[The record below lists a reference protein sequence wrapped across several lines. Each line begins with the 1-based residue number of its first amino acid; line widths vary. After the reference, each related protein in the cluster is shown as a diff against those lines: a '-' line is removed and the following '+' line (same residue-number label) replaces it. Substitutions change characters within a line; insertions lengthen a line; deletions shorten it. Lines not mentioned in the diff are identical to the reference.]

1 MNYESV
7 NHNVASMSSS
17 RTAQNDT
24 GTFKKRSVAGKGR
37 ASSLLLILPLLAFL
51 VVFFWVPLLTV
62 LKTAVINTTVTSGL
76 PVTTSVIGKWNGQLP
91 VPKELDRAVIADVL
105 KSEEDRIKFGDAVR
119 QLNADYPGFR
129 SLIAKTQRAVSGQD
143 VNSAPLLKDI
153 DPRWEDIHYWNVLSR
168 NSSVLTDS
176 NLLSALDMQRN
187 AEGAVEAM
195 PEGLSENR
203 VIIGRTFFISFMVA
217 VICLGVGVPYAIIAA
232 RVTGWK
238 RTLMLT
244 MVLIPLW
251 TSLLVRSAS
260 WVVVLQDNGII
271 NNFLISIGIISS
283 PLSLIFNRTGVL
295 LAMSQ
300 VLLPFMVLPVF
311 AAVKAVPMN
320 LLHAA
325 SSLGAKPHSVFFRVL
340 LPLIMPGVVS
350 GALLVFMAAI
360 GYYITP
366 ALVGGPKDQMVSS
379 IVAFYA
385 TGTADW
391 GRAAALGLIL
401 LVVTIV
407 LYIVYSR
414 VSKSNPLTGE

>member
-7 NHNVASMSSS
+7 NQNVATLNSS
-17 RTAQNDT
+17 RPTQNDT
-24 GTFKKRSVAGKGR
+24 GTVKKRRVAGKGR

-51 VVFFWVPLLTV
+51 VVFFWVPLITV
-62 LKTAVINTTVTSGL
+62 LKTAVINTTVTVGF
-76 PVTTSVIGKWNGQLP
+76 PTTTSVIGKWDGQLP

-105 KSEEDRIKFGDAVR
+105 KSDEDRIKFGDAVR

-129 SLIAKTQRAVSGQD
+129 SLIANTQRAVSGQD

-153 DPRWEDIHYWNVLSR
+153 DPRWGDIHYWNVLSR
-168 NSSVLTDS
+168 NSSVLTDT

-187 AEGAVEAM
+187 AEGTVEAM

-217 VICLGVGVPYAIIAA
+217 VICLAVGVPYAIIAA

-271 NNFLISIGIISS
+271 NNFLMSIGVISS

-320 LLHAA
+320 LLYAA

-401 LVVTIV
+401 LAVTIV